1 MSLLIFSSPILNLY
15 LFKKTRPVTDYPF
28 ETQQEHFNFQRFMNT
43 SDSIASRMPFMEDWR
58 LRSLHPLSLLA
69 SKFCTPNLL
78 SISST
83 SIAILFVLLAPFK
96 WKLAKWHQYFVL
108 WYISHTFGN
117 LFTWTFTPW
126 PIHCHS
132 RYSSRVS
139 FDIQHFHISPFRPS
153 PSGWMSVLPFSTC
166 KILFV
171 IHSSPHLALLLQSFS
186 EQHLDLSGKVIIGLS
201 KPNIP
206 MFDSPDPI
214 GTEKMWKLISN
225 PISLYASHFILC
237 YKMLTSFTWDLHYCI
252 AEGLHLSSALAT
264 FDDGYYF
271 HTSTI
276 IPLFKKRW
284 DPPSRAISRI
294 SALFPQTLTEDPPNL
309 ILCGGSPLPTS
320 IDPWWFENLILP
332 KFWLYAARTVY
343 QYLFNPPYFSS
354 PMNVYRF
361 RYWTTWCIMYG
372 YRWIAPNDSQHKR
385 PLVLRLAS
393 ILIETPSSGP
403 HNVSLHFLLISAWFK
418 PPWITLRSCF
428 RSAWRGL

>member
-43 SDSIASRMPFMEDWR
+43 SDSIASRMPFMKEWR

-96 WKLAKWHQYFVL
+96 WKLAKWHQYFAL

-126 PIHCHS
+126 PIRCHS

-201 KPNIP
+201 KPNIKYP
-206 MFDSPDPI
+206 NVRLSWSNRN
-214 GTEKMWKLISN
+214 GKMWKLISN
-225 PISLYASHFILC
+225 PISLSASHFILC
-237 YKMLTSFTWDLHYCI
+237 YKMLTCFTWDLHSDHARQTPLHCI

-294 SALFPQTLTEDPPNL
+294 SALFPQTLTEDPPQTWYFAEV
-309 ILCGGSPLPTS
+309 PH
-320 IDPWWFENLILP
+320 FR
-332 KFWLYAARTVY
+332 LYAARTVY

-354 PMNVYRF
+354 PMNCYRF

-385 PLVLRLAS
+385 PLVLRLVS

-403 HNVSLHFLLISAWFK
+403 QNVSLHFLLISAWFK

-428 RSAWRGL
+428 RSARRGL